1 MSRMR
6 LPILLLMFLSLTACM
21 ATNPYAPVPKEL
33 ALRVRAYE
41 AIARWG
47 DLLKLYA
54 FVEPG
59 ETVGIPPTLG
69 RVRVT
74 HYEASDLRELENG
87 DWAQVAVVEYVL
99 TDQQVVRKVIDRQ
112 VWHSPDEG
120 KTWFRNPLPP
130 EMFR

>member
-1 MSRMR
+1 MLRMR
-6 LPILLLMFLSLTACM
+6 LPVLLLLALSLAACM

-59 ETVGIPPTLG
+59 AKVELPPTLG
-69 RVRVT
+69 KVRVT
-74 HYEASDLRELENG
+74 HYEAGDMRELPDG
-87 DWAQVAVVEYVL
+87 RWAQTAVIEYVL

-112 VWHSPDEG
+112 VWHSPDGG
-120 KTWFRNPLPP
+120 KSWFRNPLPR
-130 EMFR
+130 ELFR